1 VAVITVAASRVS
13 HDLSMQICLFSLAD
27 DCLCHSDISVYK
39 PTLFQRPLSCHWLCG
54 GSRLSLQNAWHD
66 KLLQCADIGGVRAL
80 QLIQKHGNLESVMAQ
95 LDTAR
100 YGIPDPFPYQEA
112 RTLFKG
118 MLS

>member
-1 VAVITVAASRVS
+1 
-13 HDLSMQICLFSLAD
+13 M
-27 DCLCHSDISVYK
+27 
-39 PTLFQRPLSCHWLCG
+39 
-54 GSRLSLQNAWHD
+54 
-66 KLLQCADIGGVRAL
+66 LLQCADIGGVRAL

-118 MLS
+118 MLP

>member
-1 VAVITVAASRVS
+1 
-13 HDLSMQICLFSLAD
+13 M
-27 DCLCHSDISVYK
+27 
-39 PTLFQRPLSCHWLCG
+39 
-54 GSRLSLQNAWHD
+54 LSLQNAWHAWFD

-95 LDTAR
+95 LDNAR